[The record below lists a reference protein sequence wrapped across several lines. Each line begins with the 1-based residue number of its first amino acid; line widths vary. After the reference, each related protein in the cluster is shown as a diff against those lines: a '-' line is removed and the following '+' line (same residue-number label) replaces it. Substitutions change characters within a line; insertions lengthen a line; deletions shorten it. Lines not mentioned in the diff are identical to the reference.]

1 MINIIAAI
9 GKRRELGKDNRLL
22 WHLPQDLAR
31 FKRLTLDQV
40 VIMGRKT
47 YESIGKPLP
56 NRLNIVITH
65 RKDYYANGCW
75 IVAKLDQAL
84 ALAQEKAPNKEI
96 FLIGG
101 GQLYQQGIA
110 YAQKLYLTL
119 VDGEFEA
126 DTFFPDYS
134 AFKKI
139 VAQEEG
145 EDNGYHYKFIEL
157 ER

>member
-65 RKDYYANGCW
+65 RKDYCANGCW

-134 AFKKI
+134 TFKKI